1 MPNISKHEFNK
12 MQTEIEVLQQSLRE
26 TRDRKHVLEAQ
37 VSNFD
42 EILCKILLAAN
53 GLHLTSPVYG
63 SVNVGSSYD
72 SGGPH
77 RCVPYTPEE
86 LQQLELKGYRE
97 QTVEL
102 AERLA
107 AVRAIAEF
115 AKEHKA

>member
-1 MPNISKHEFNK
+1 MNISKHDYEK
-12 MQTEIEVLQQSLRE
+12 MRTEIEVLQQALAE
-26 TRDRKHVLEAQ
+26 TRDRKHVLDAK

-42 EILCKILLAAN
+42 EILDKILRAAS
-53 GLHLTSPVYG
+53 GMSLLTSQGYG
-63 SVNVGSSYD
+63 SVNVGMSHNNET
-72 SGGPH
+72 H
-77 RCVPYTPEE
+77 RCVPYNTEE
-86 LQQLELKGYRE
+86 LYHLELAKYRE